1 MDGRGWKSMDI
12 CLEENCQDLRFVF
25 GKYLDLGMEQVD
37 GSQVRKENFS
47 ENCVPKENIIVV
59 K

>member
-25 GKYLDLGMEQVD
+25 RRLDLGMEQVD

>member
-1 MDGRGWKSMDI
+1 MDI

-25 GKYLDLGMEQVD
+25 GKYLDLGMGQVD
-37 GSQVRKENFS
+37 GSQVRKENVS
-47 ENCVPKENIIVV
+47 ENCVPKENTIVV

>member
-1 MDGRGWKSMDI
+1 MDI

-25 GKYLDLGMEQVD
+25 RRLDLGMEQVD

>member
-1 MDGRGWKSMDI
+1 MDI

-25 GKYLDLGMEQVD
+25 GRLDLGMEQVD
-37 GSQVRKENFS
+37 GSQVRKENVS
-47 ENCVPKENIIVV
+47 ENCVPKITIVV